1 MENQACGH
9 GCTVDLPYCPVAPPL
24 KCLKI
29 GNTDLRRTKGSKE
42 RERKK
47 QTTNKGLMHSRIIQI
62 ADSPIDKENFLD
74 EDSIETGPNSLVDYT
89 AEISEK
95 ERQLAIENLV
105 NHWLPKGMFSLGT
118 DPDTIVYNGGMD
130 DWLGKEWLPKIR
142 QAAQNLST
150 YNVFKSLN
158 LYRMERLLDNAL
170 DIGTLFYIS
179 SDNYQSYAERSTAFM
194 EYINEYPEGHVFYI
208 GGVLD
213 YHW

>member
-1 MENQACGH
+1 MR
-9 GCTVDLPYCPVAPPL
+9 TLSRPV
-24 KCLKI
+24 
-29 GNTDLRRTKGSKE
+29 
-42 RERKK
+42 
-47 QTTNKGLMHSRIIQI
+47 QTL
-62 ADSPIDKENFLD
+62 
-74 EDSIETGPNSLVDYT
+74 LVDYT

-118 DPDTIVYNGGMD
+118 EPDTIVYNGGMD

-194 EYINEYPEGHVFYI
+194 EYINEYPEGTFSTSAGCLTII
-208 GGVLD
+208 GNHKIYLQYETLD
-213 YHW
+213 NNIKGTKPS